1 MNIHR
6 EGNPEGVL
14 YNEVIVFTGRLGIP
28 RREAAAIAADIGCR
42 VESGVT
48 KETTLLI
55 TGGQDKKRLAGYE
68 KSSAHRKAEELRERG
83 IPIRILNEARFKEL
97 ARKSGAQH
105 NYLRQLDLF
114 RYSPRE
120 QT

>member
-6 EGNPEGVL
+6 EDNPEGVL

-48 KETTLLI
+48 KKNNSADYRWSGQKETCRLR
-55 TGGQDKKRLAGYE
+55 KKF
-68 KSSAHRKAEELRERG
+68 SAQ
-83 IPIRILNEARFKEL
+83 
-97 ARKSGAQH
+97 KSGRTQ
-105 NYLRQLDLF
+105 RK
-114 RYSPRE
+114 RYSD
-120 QT
+120 QNS